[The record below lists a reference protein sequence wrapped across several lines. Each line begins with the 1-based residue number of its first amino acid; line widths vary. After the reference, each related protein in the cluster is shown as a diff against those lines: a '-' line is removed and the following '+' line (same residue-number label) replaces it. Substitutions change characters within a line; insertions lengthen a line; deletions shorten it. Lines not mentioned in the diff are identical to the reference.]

1 MKTLLLLSFSL
12 LCTISV
18 FSQDVIFTRS
28 GDKIE
33 AKVVEIT
40 TTTIKYKNFDQPDGP
55 VRNIEK
61 SDVKEIIYEDGQWD
75 KFDEKETKVEEKKVE
90 EKREVYRERSSEDHI
105 LNKGFFLDG
114 MICYNM
120 STERQESSYD
130 VYDSNGDYL
139 YTQTNIYTWDRTYF
153 GLNVRLG
160 SKWYFGSSDSWR
172 PGIQA
177 TWARIGV
184 FLPDDFNFSLTSP
197 KFTLSLLNLGFTNA
211 IKFNESNG
219 MEMNANVGFSMN
231 GIPVPTSS
239 NDNLQIGVI
248 FGGDIKYRYKA
259 LAVGFDYSRIELE
272 SPSLRSSKMN
282 VFAVTIGFKI

>member
-1 MKTLLLLSFSL
+1 MKILLLLSFVL
-12 LCTISV
+12 LSTISV

-33 AKVVEIT
+33 AKVIEIT
-40 TTTIKYKNFDQPDGP
+40 STTIKYKKFDQPEGP

-75 KFDEKETKVEEKKVE
+75 KFDEKETKIEEEKAEEKKEVSYE
-90 EKREVYRERSSEDHI
+90 RESEDHI
-105 LNKGFFLDG
+105 MSNGFFLDG

-120 STERQESSYD
+120 ANLGELETINYYD
-130 VYDSNGDYL
+130 QNGYYL
-139 YTQTNIYTWDRTYF
+139 YSEEIIDDRSVNYF
-153 GLNVRLG
+153 GFNVRLG
-160 SKWYFGSSDSWR
+160 NKWYFGTSETWR

-184 FLPDDFNFSLTSP
+184 FIPEDLGFNPP
-197 KFTLSLLNLGFTNA
+197 KFTLSLLNLGFANA

-219 MEMNANVGFSMN
+219 MEINANVGFSMN
-231 GIPVPTSS
+231 GIPLPSAINN

-248 FGGDIKYRYKA
+248 FGGEVKYRYKA
-259 LAVGFDYSRIELE
+259 IAVGFDYSRINLE
-272 SPSLRSSKMN
+272 APNQRSSKMN
-282 VFAVTIGFKI
+282 VIAATIGFKM